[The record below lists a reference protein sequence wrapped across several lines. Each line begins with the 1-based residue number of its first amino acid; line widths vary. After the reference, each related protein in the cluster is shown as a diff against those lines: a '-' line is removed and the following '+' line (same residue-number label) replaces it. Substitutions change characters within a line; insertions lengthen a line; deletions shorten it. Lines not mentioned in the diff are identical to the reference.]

1 MEVERLM
8 RKLREAALVAATVGS
23 VSMLGAGVASAQG
36 GGGGGG
42 EQPRSVTINCDQ
54 DAGQNTSTSQISGGL
69 ITITGPLI
77 VAGGDSRA
85 TQQICGIDNDHNRA
99 EGGDSAS
106 GDGTE
111 LL

>member
-36 GGGGGG
+36 GGGG

-54 DAGQNTSTSQISGGL
+54 DASDSTSTSQISGGL

-77 VAGGDSRA
+77 VAGGDAPA
-85 TQQICGIDNDHNRA
+85 TQQICGIDNDHNSVDS
-99 EGGDSAS
+99 GDSAS
-106 GDGTE
+106 GSGTE